1 MGVQLA
7 RERGGL
13 PLALQQLGLGGRSVS
28 EASCVLFS
36 SRGCSES
43 LVFAA
48 FGLQPLAGCVG
59 CSRSIELD
67 APSGASC
74 GLAVAQSICASC
86 QGRNP
91 SAVALAIA
99 GWVVQKMAE
108 QAAQAAPETDH
119 PAADAA
125 AAQEPPDVAR
135 SAAKKLVSGAI
146 SAAKASALDDTLV
159 ASLRICTLDG
169 VATTDGDA
177 DGVLTKLAALSVSAA
192 LFVTVDGEE
201 KRIASEEALF
211 AALRAAAS
219 ARAIAFRTEAR
230 PAKRWRDDDDSDD
243 AADATK
249 RRRHFLNVSSSGI
262 VVASPGVFE
271 AAAAGEGVAVKVFNE
286 DSDVH
291 VGTTCGH
298 CKASPIRGVRYT
310 RPAPGGADLDLCE
323 PCLLA
328 YRTGPARGERRLPF
342 KRVPHPVREVAL

>member
-1 MGVQLA
+1 
-7 RERGGL
+7 
-13 PLALQQLGLGGRSVS
+13 
-28 EASCVLFS
+28 
-36 SRGCSES
+36 
-43 LVFAA
+43 
-48 FGLQPLAGCVG
+48 
-59 CSRSIELD
+59 
-67 APSGASC
+67 
-74 GLAVAQSICASC
+74 
-86 QGRNP
+86 
-91 SAVALAIA
+91 
-99 GWVVQKMAE
+99 MAE
-108 QAAQAAPETDH
+108 AAPETDH
-119 PAADAA
+119 PAPD
-125 AAQEPPDVAR
+125 EDVAR
-135 SAAKKLVSGAI
+135 SAAQKLVSGAI
-146 SAAKASALDDTLV
+146 NAAKASALDEDLS

-169 VATTDGDA
+169 VAQDDA
-177 DGVLTKLAALSVSAA
+177 DVLLSKLAALSVSAA
-192 LFVTVDGEE
+192 LYVTVDGEE
-201 KRIASEEALF
+201 TCIDSEEALF

-230 PAKRWRDDDDSDD
+230 PAKRRRDDSDDD

-271 AAAAGEGVAVKVFNE
+271 AAAAGESVAVKVFNE

>member
-1 MGVQLA
+1 
-7 RERGGL
+7 
-13 PLALQQLGLGGRSVS
+13 
-28 EASCVLFS
+28 
-36 SRGCSES
+36 
-43 LVFAA
+43 
-48 FGLQPLAGCVG
+48 
-59 CSRSIELD
+59 
-67 APSGASC
+67 
-74 GLAVAQSICASC
+74 
-86 QGRNP
+86 
-91 SAVALAIA
+91 
-99 GWVVQKMAE
+99 MAE
-108 QAAQAAPETDH
+108 AAEAPPETDH
-119 PAADAA
+119 PAPDAA
-125 AAQEPPDVAR
+125 APEPQDAEPIDDAVAR
-135 SAAKKLVSGAI
+135 SAAQKLVSGAI
-146 SAAKASALDDTLV
+146 NTAKASALADDTLV

-169 VATTDGDA
+169 VAAQDDA
-177 DGVLTKLAALSVSAA
+177 DALLSKLAALSVSAA
-192 LFVTVDGEE
+192 LYVTVDGEE
-201 KRIASEEALF
+201 TRIDSEEALF

-230 PAKRWRDDDDSDD
+230 PAKRRRDDDDSDE
-243 AADATK
+243 DATK

-271 AAAAGEGVAVKVFNE
+271 AAAAGESVAVKVFNE

>member
-1 MGVQLA
+1 
-7 RERGGL
+7 
-13 PLALQQLGLGGRSVS
+13 
-28 EASCVLFS
+28 
-36 SRGCSES
+36 
-43 LVFAA
+43 
-48 FGLQPLAGCVG
+48 
-59 CSRSIELD
+59 
-67 APSGASC
+67 
-74 GLAVAQSICASC
+74 
-86 QGRNP
+86 
-91 SAVALAIA
+91 
-99 GWVVQKMAE
+99 MAE
-108 QAAQAAPETDH
+108 AAEAAPETDH
-119 PAADAA
+119 PAPDEPLIDDA
-125 AAQEPPDVAR
+125 VAK
-135 SAAKKLVSGAI
+135 SAARKLVSGAI
-146 SAAKASALDDTLV
+146 NAAKASALDEGLA

-169 VATTDGDA
+169 VATTDDDA
-177 DGVLTKLAALSVSAA
+177 DALLSKLAALSVSTA
-192 LFVTVDGEE
+192 LYVTVDGEE
-201 KRIASEEALF
+201 TCIDSEEALF

-230 PAKRWRDDDDSDD
+230 PAKRRRDDDASDE
-243 AADATK
+243 DATK

-271 AAAAGEGVAVKVFNE
+271 AAAAGESVAVKVFNE

>member
-1 MGVQLA
+1 
-7 RERGGL
+7 
-13 PLALQQLGLGGRSVS
+13 
-28 EASCVLFS
+28 
-36 SRGCSES
+36 
-43 LVFAA
+43 
-48 FGLQPLAGCVG
+48 
-59 CSRSIELD
+59 
-67 APSGASC
+67 
-74 GLAVAQSICASC
+74 
-86 QGRNP
+86 
-91 SAVALAIA
+91 
-99 GWVVQKMAE
+99 MAE
-108 QAAQAAPETDH
+108 AAEAAPPETDH
-119 PAADAA
+119 PAPDA
-125 AAQEPPDVAR
+125 EPIDDAVAR

-146 SAAKASALDDTLV
+146 SAAKASALADDALV

-169 VATTDGDA
+169 VAAQDDA
-177 DGVLTKLAALSVSAA
+177 DALLSKLAALSVSTA
-192 LFVTVDGEE
+192 LYVTVDGEE
-201 KRIASEEALF
+201 TCIDSEEALF

-219 ARAIAFRTEAR
+219 ARAIAFRTETR
-230 PAKRWRDDDDSDD
+230 PTKRRRDDDDD
-243 AADATK
+243 ADATK

-271 AAAAGEGVAVKVFNE
+271 AAAAGESVAVKVFNE